1 MVAVDYSFE
10 IPYLIGTNGK
20 SFPGLI
26 ITLAEA
32 SDLSV
37 AVEIRAELDSGAEYS
52 LVDGEFATTIGL
64 DLSAGSQFRF
74 VTLGGATID
83 SRILPVVLRHAD
95 LGAFRIGLR
104 FSTNKI
110 RRNILGRDFFSL
122 IQIGFRERH
131 LTVYLSST
139 P

>member
-1 MVAVDYSFE
+1 MVAVDYSIE
-10 IPYLIGTNGK
+10 VPYLIGMNGK
-20 SFPGLI
+20 SFPGLVV
-26 ITLAEA
+26 TLADA
-32 SDLSV
+32 SEPSD
-37 AVEIRAELDSGAEYS
+37 AVEVRAELDSGAEFS
-52 LVDGEFATTIGL
+52 LIDGEFASAIGL
-64 DLSAGSQFRF
+64 ELSAGSEFRF

-83 SRILPVVLRHAD
+83 SRILQVVLRHAD

-122 IQIGFRERH
+122 IQIGFQERH
-131 LTVYLSST
+131 LMVYLNAT